1 MTHPLNVPVS
11 LYIHMPWCER
21 KCPYCDFNSHEG
33 FTEELQA
40 PYIKALLADLD
51 SQADWLGRREI
62 HSIFIGGGTPSLFSG
77 ESIDSLLSGIA
88 QRARLSAGLE
98 VTLETNPGS
107 AEAARYRDYFQS
119 GVTRLSVGVQSFD
132 DDLLAQ
138 LGRVHSSAEA
148 KQALDFADSAGFT
161 RWNIDLMHGLP
172 GQSAEGAAADLE
184 AALLRSA
191 GHISWYQLTLE
202 RNTAF
207 WSNPPTLPDEDTLEA
222 IQIAGEAK
230 LHAAGFEQYEVS
242 AYSLPGEQS
251 RHNVNYWEFGD
262 YLGIGAGAHGKVT
275 LPDGT
280 ILRSRRTR
288 APADYLALSAKS
300 EMPAPTSTPIP
311 VASLP
316 GEFAMN
322 ALRLRQGAPLSA
334 FPERTGLSA
343 DRLMEAAAVAV
354 SQGWVADPA
363 DGTFVATPMGYRF
376 LDSVIASFL

>member
-1 MTHPLNVPVS
+1 M
-11 LYIHMPWCER
+11 
-21 KCPYCDFNSHEG
+21 
-33 FTEELQA
+33 
-40 PYIKALLADLD
+40 
-51 SQADWLGRREI
+51 
-62 HSIFIGGGTPSLFSG
+62 
-77 ESIDSLLSGIA
+77 
-88 QRARLSAGLE
+88 
-98 VTLETNPGS
+98 
-107 AEAARYRDYFQS
+107 
-119 GVTRLSVGVQSFD
+119 GVQSFD

-172 GQSAEGAAADLE
+172 GQTAEGAAADLE

-230 LHAAGFEQYEVS
+230 LRAAGFEQYEVS

-300 EMPAPTSTPIP
+300 EMPAPTSTQIGRAH
-311 VASLP
+311 V
-316 GEFAMN
+316 
-322 ALRLRQGAPLSA
+322 
-334 FPERTGLSA
+334 
-343 DRLMEAAAVAV
+343 
-354 SQGWVADPA
+354 
-363 DGTFVATPMGYRF
+363 
-376 LDSVIASFL
+376 